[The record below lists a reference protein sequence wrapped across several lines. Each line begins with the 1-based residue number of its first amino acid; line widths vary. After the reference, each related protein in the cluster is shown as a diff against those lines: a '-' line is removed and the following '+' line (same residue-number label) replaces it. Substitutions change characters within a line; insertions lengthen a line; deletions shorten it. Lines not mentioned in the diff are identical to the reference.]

1 MVKNEQRRLHVHWFD
16 VAFALAWIG
25 ALSVYWI
32 HIKTNVRFQAI
43 LSWGIGLTFPVS
55 LIYVT
60 VIYIAA
66 IAGILWAGLAIY
78 LAVTG
83 GFSFRRLFR
92 GLLVIVL
99 VAVPFLVA
107 GLFLN
112 GLLLPP
118 VLRYTTLWL
127 PLFLALWL
135 SIWVGG
141 LRCRQRNV
149 RFAPKAVE

>member
-1 MVKNEQRRLHVHWFD
+1 VGENKRPRLHSHWSE
-16 VAFALAWIG
+16 VAFAVAWIG
-25 ALSVYWI
+25 ALSVYWV
-32 HIKTNVRFQAI
+32 HIKMNVHFQAI
-43 LSWGIGLTFPVS
+43 LRWGIGLTFPVS

-60 VIYIAA
+60 FIYIAA
-66 IAGILWAGLAIY
+66 IAVILWAGLAIY

-83 GFSFRRLFR
+83 GFSLRRLFR

-99 VAVPFLVA
+99 LTVPFPVA
-107 GLFLN
+107 GIFLN

-118 VLRYTTLWL
+118 VVRYMTLWL

-135 SIWVGG
+135 SIWLG
-141 LRCRQRNV
+141 LPCRQRNG